1 MKIIRFNENFTMN
14 VEYNNK
20 NIIRSTKLSDDVNSF
35 ILTFNRNIDYG
46 IIDWIRM
53 SSNKTKLTEYKYLGN
68 EQSFI
73 NFGKNKKL
81 NSVEQYGEVESEYS
95 DMINQI
101 RILQKKLEKY
111 VKRKEKL
118 YTETSS
124 QLLYKFQEDL
134 YLTDFNNLYNI
145 FILDSIDNDD
155 PLLNIHPDIITKY
168 GDSIIENILP
178 IISSK
183 KINI

>member
-95 DMINQI
+95 DMIN
-101 RILQKKLEKY
+101 
-111 VKRKEKL
+111 
-118 YTETSS
+118 
-124 QLLYKFQEDL
+124 
-134 YLTDFNNLYNI
+134 
-145 FILDSIDNDD
+145 
-155 PLLNIHPDIITKY
+155 
-168 GDSIIENILP
+168 
-178 IISSK
+178 
-183 KINI
+183 